1 MLREPLSPEEKLE
14 RGVALKG
21 IAAQAEKLQSEGATP
36 LEIQTFADGAKRELA
51 REVGDIEQMQN
62 AARAA
67 KQYKETTGK

>member
-1 MLREPLSPEEKLE
+1 MLREPLSAEEKLE
-14 RGVALKG
+14 RGIALKG
-21 IAAQAEKLQSEGATP
+21 IATQAEKLQEEGATP

-51 REVGDIEQMQN
+51 REAGDIEQMQN

>member
-1 MLREPLSPEEKLE
+1 MLREPLSAEEKLE

-21 IAAQAEKLQSEGATP
+21 IAAQAEKLQEEGASP

-51 REVGDIEQMQN
+51 REAGDVEQMQN

-67 KQYKETTGK
+67 KQYKETTKK